1 MDCIRAKRRRLQLEE
16 SKEAEEEE
24 KEETTGGEQSRNGG
38 KMRGVED
45 GGQTEVKLLGAVQIS
60 QLCNGQEKRESVVG
74 AMTLLPGEK
83 ETDWWGR
90 YRSTKACKCSS
101 W

>member
-1 MDCIRAKRRRLQLEE
+1 MW
-16 SKEAEEEE
+16 
-24 KEETTGGEQSRNGG
+24 
-38 KMRGVED
+38 GVED

-60 QLCNGQEKRESVVG
+60 HLCSGQEKRESVVG

-83 ETDWWGR
+83 ETDWRGR

-101 W
+101 